1 MKIYIDDIRDPPDK
15 SWTVIRELNVAL
27 DLIKVLEFYESK
39 IEAISFDHD
48 LGGDDTTRPVMMF
61 LCEKN
66 YWPKNIIIHTANP
79 VGREYLEQLTIRYAP
94 AGILKRNY

>member
-15 SWTVIRELNVAL
+15 SWTVIRELSVAL
-27 DLIKVLEFYESK
+27 DFVKVLEFYDSK
-39 IEAISFDHD
+39 IESISFDHD
-48 LGGDDTTRPVMMF
+48 LGGEDTTRPVMMF

-66 YWPKNIIIHTANP
+66 YWPKNIYIHTANP
-79 VGREYLEQLTIRYAP
+79 VGREYLEQLTTRYAP